1 MRGFLLF
8 IFVLTIQSCSKP
20 FQPLID
26 FNCDVLT
33 LENLEKVNDA
43 KNLFA
48 IELPKDWET
57 NLYQDEIQS
66 SIFSADNNKNLTE
79 TILLDVSYINKE
91 IIINENFVLKQE
103 QEYLQKKLILTQKS
117 AFNYNN
123 TKAIYLLFKGKKNNL
138 KYQICSI
145 FIQLNSSNFI
155 LAKIE
160 LYGDKSIDE
169 RRCKALS
176 LIENLKINQY

>member
-1 MRGFLLF
+1 MRVFLLF
-8 IFVLTIQSCSKP
+8 IFVLTIQSCSKQFP
-20 FQPLID
+20 PLLD
-26 FNCDVLT
+26 FDCDIPT
-33 LENLEKVNDA
+33 LEKLEKVNDA
-43 KNLFA
+43 KNLFS

-66 SIFSADNNKNLTE
+66 SIFSADNTKNLTE

-103 QEYLQKKLILTQKS
+103 REYLQKKLILSQKS
-117 AFNYNN
+117 VFNYNN
-123 TKAIYLLFKGKKNNL
+123 TNAMYLLFKGKKNNL
-138 KYQICSI
+138 KYQIYNI

-160 LYGDKSIDE
+160 LYGDRSIDQ